1 VFDQFLAREA
11 QIFDSRTIA
20 IAAASVVMVVCGA
33 FVASLSDAVA
43 LALIVIGAGMFFI
56 GMLLPTLS
64 EFEIGPGGFSAKLRE
79 RDEEIKATLDP
90 DTENLM
96 HAATLL
102 AGGGAAGKELLER
115 ALAETYLQWKQAKRE
130 GPADAVLKRLDE
142 LAPASAQRSPTAA
155 GGAK

>member
-1 VFDQFLAREA
+1 
-11 QIFDSRTIA
+11 
-20 IAAASVVMVVCGA
+20 MVACGA
-33 FVASLSDAVA
+33 FVASLADAVA

-79 RDEEIKATLDP
+79 RDEEIKATIDP

-102 AGGGAAGKELLER
+102 AGSGKAGKELLER

-130 GPADAVLKRLDE
+130 GPADTVLKLLDE
-142 LAPASAQRSPTAA
+142 LAPLRHRDRQPRLE
-155 GGAK
+155 GQNE